1 VTRFAT
7 SSCRSSRGSWGSRGT
22 DLGRTIV
29 FRVADDGRLV
39 ADPFDARPLGLRPG
53 DAFRIETG
61 DPLWVARRPVSDLS
75 RVYVEP
81 TNACNLACATC
92 VRNVWSAEAGFMTEE
107 TFDAILEGLAA
118 FPRPPAVFLGGFG
131 EPLAHPRILPMI
143 EGARRLGSRVE
154 MITNG
159 ILLGEE
165 VRRALVSL
173 GLHRLWVSID
183 GATPAAY
190 RDVRIGDALPE
201 ILENLAAFRR
211 LRDASPG
218 LGPRL
223 GLVFV
228 AMRRN
233 VAQLP
238 DVVKLGREAGMDR
251 LLVTNLLAYTDDLKH
266 EVLYD
271 EGLAPGDGDFPDRP
285 AILLPRLE
293 PSGAVREALA
303 AVVQG
308 GPVDLRPRL
317 SAVRGRSFCPFVER
331 GTTSVRWDGAVS
343 PCLALLYEHDYWLG
357 ERRRHSYASSVGN
370 VNGKGLAEIWSNP
383 AYVELRQRLQA
394 FDFSPCSSCNTC
406 EMADDNQRDCSGSP
420 HPACGGCLWA
430 QGLIQCP

>member
-1 VTRFAT
+1 M
-7 SSCRSSRGSWGSRGT
+7 SDS
-22 DLGRTIV
+22 GRTVV
-29 FRVADDGRLV
+29 FRVDGDGRLA
-39 ADPFDARPLGLRPG
+39 ADPFEARQLGLRRG
-53 DAFRIETG
+53 DSLRVETA
-61 DPLWVARRPVSDLS
+61 DPLWVARRPVTDLA

-92 VRNVWSAEAGFMTEE
+92 VRNVWSVESGFMSEE
-107 TFDAILEGLAA
+107 TFDSVLRGLAA
-118 FPRPPAVFLGGFG
+118 FSRPPAVFFGGFG
-131 EPLAHPRILPMI
+131 EPLAHPRILSMI
-143 EGARRLGSRVE
+143 EAARRAGSTVE

-159 ILLGEE
+159 ILLGDE

-201 ILENLAAFRR
+201 ILENLAALRR

-238 DVVKLGREAGMDR
+238 EVVRLGREAGMDR
-251 LLVTNLLAYTDDLKH
+251 LLETNVLAYTDDLKH

-271 EGLAPGDGDFPDRP
+271 EGLAPGDGDSPEVP
-285 AILLPRLE
+285 AVLLPRLE
-293 PSGAVREALA
+293 LSEAVREALA

-317 SAVRGRSFCPFVER
+317 AAVRGRAFCPFVER
-331 GTTSVRWDGAVS
+331 GTTSVRWDGTVS
-343 PCLALLYEHDYWLG
+343 PCLALLYEHDFWLG
-357 ERRRHSYASSVGN
+357 DRRRHSYASAVGN
-370 VNGKGLAEIWSNP
+370 VRERRLVDLWGDP
-383 AYVELRQRLQA
+383 AYVELRRRVQA
-394 FDFSPCSSCNTC
+394 FSFSPCSSCNTC
-406 EMADDNQRDCSGSP
+406 EMADDNSRDCSGSP

>member
-1 VTRFAT
+1 M
-7 SSCRSSRGSWGSRGT
+7 
-22 DLGRTIV
+22 D
-29 FRVADDGRLV
+29 DDGRLV
-39 ADPFDARPLGLRPG
+39 ADPYDARQLGLRPG
-53 DAFRIETG
+53 ETFRIETG
-61 DPLWVARRPVSDLS
+61 DPLWVARRPVTDLA

-92 VRNVWSAEAGFMTEE
+92 VRNVWSAQSGFMTEE
-107 TFDAILEGLAA
+107 TFGAILGGLAA
-118 FPRPPAVFLGGFG
+118 FPRPPAVFFGGFG
-131 EPLAHPRILPMI
+131 EPLAHPRILSMI
-143 EGARRLGSRVE
+143 EEARRLGSRVE

-159 ILLGEE
+159 ILLGDE

-173 GLHRLWVSID
+173 GLCRLWVSID

-201 ILENLAAFRR
+201 VLKNLAALRR
-211 LRDASPG
+211 LCETSPG

-238 DVVKLGREAGMDR
+238 EVVKLGREAGMDR
-251 LLVTNLLAYTDDLKH
+251 LLVTNVLAYTDDLKH

-271 EGLAPGDGDFPDRP
+271 EGLAPGDGDSPERP

-293 PSGAVREALA
+293 PSDAVREALA
-303 AVVQG
+303 SVVDG
-308 GPVDLRPRL
+308 GPVEMRPRL
-317 SAVRGRSFCPFVER
+317 SAVRGRNLCPFVER
-331 GTTSVRWDGAVS
+331 GTTSVRWDGIVS
-343 PCLALLYEHDYWLG
+343 PCLALLYEHEYWLG
-357 ERRRHSYASSVGN
+357 DRRRHSYASAVGN
-370 VNGKGLAEIWSNP
+370 VREKGLAEIWSDP
-383 AYVELRQRLQA
+383 AYVELRNRLQS
-394 FDFSPCSSCNTC
+394 FGFSPCSSCNTC
-406 EMADDNQRDCSGSP
+406 EMADDNGRDCSGSP

>member
-1 VTRFAT
+1 MSEA
-7 SSCRSSRGSWGSRGT
+7 SLILS
-22 DLGRTIV
+22 L
-29 FRVADDGRLV
+29 RVDAEGRLV
-39 ADPFDARPLGLRPG
+39 VDPSEARQLGLNPG
-53 DAFRIETG
+53 DALRIETG
-61 DPLWVARRPVSDLS
+61 DPLWVARRPVTDLA

-92 VRNVWSAEAGFMTEE
+92 VRNVWSAQSGFMTEE
-107 TFDAILEGLAA
+107 TFDAILGGLAA
-118 FPRPPAVFLGGFG
+118 FPRPPAVFFGGFG
-131 EPLAHPRILPMI
+131 EPLAHPRILSMI
-143 EGARRLGSRVE
+143 EGARRLGCRVE

-201 ILENLAAFRR
+201 ILENLAALRR

-223 GLVFV
+223 GIAFV

-233 VAQLP
+233 VAELP

-251 LLVTNLLAYTDDLKH
+251 LLVTNVLAYTADLKD

-271 EGLAPGDGDFPDRP
+271 EGLAPGDGDTPERP

-293 PSGAVREALA
+293 PSVAVRQALA
-303 AVVQG
+303 AVFDG
-308 GPVDLRPRL
+308 GPVDLRVRL
-317 SAVRGRSFCPFVER
+317 SAERGRNFCPFVER
-331 GTTSVRWDGAVS
+331 GTTSVRWDGTVS

-357 ERRRHSYASSVGN
+357 DRRRHSYASAVGN
-370 VNGKGLAEIWSNP
+370 VREKGLAELWADP

-406 EMADDNQRDCSGSP
+406 EMADDNRQDCSGSP

>member
-1 VTRFAT
+1 MA
-7 SSCRSSRGSWGSRGT
+7 G
-22 DLGRTIV
+22 
-29 FRVADDGRLV
+29 DGRLV
-39 ADPFDARPLGLRPG
+39 PDPFDARQLGLRPG

-61 DPLWVARRPVSDLS
+61 DPLWVARRPVTDLA

-92 VRNVWSAEAGFMTEE
+92 VRNVWSAQSGFMTEE
-107 TFDAILEGLAA
+107 TFDAILRGLAS
-118 FPRPPAVFLGGFG
+118 FPRPPAVFFGGFG
-131 EPLAHPRILPMI
+131 EPLAHPRILSMVA
-143 EGARRLGSRVE
+143 GARRAGCTVE

-218 LGPRL
+218 PDPRL
-223 GLVFV
+223 GIVFV

-233 VAQLP
+233 LSQLP

-251 LLVTNLLAYTDDLKH
+251 LLVTNVLAYTDDLKR

-271 EGLAPGDGDFPDRP
+271 EGLAPGDGDSPEQP
-285 AILLPRLE
+285 AVLLPRLG
-293 PSGAVREALA
+293 PSRAIREALG
-303 AVVQG
+303 AVVAD

-317 SAVRGRSFCPFVER
+317 SAARGRNFCPFVER
-331 GTTSVRWDGAVS
+331 GTTSVRWDGTVS
-343 PCLALLYEHDYWLG
+343 PCLALLYDHAYWLG
-357 ERRRHSYASSVGN
+357 GRLRRSYPLAVGD
-370 VNGKGLAEIWSNP
+370 VREKSLSEIWSDP
-383 AYVELRQRLQA
+383 AYLELRQRIQA
-394 FDFSPCSSCNTC
+394 FAFSPCSSCNTC
-406 EMADDNQRDCSGSP
+406 EMADDNARDCTGSP
-420 HPACGGCLWA
+420 LPACGGCFWA

>member
-1 VTRFAT
+1 MTEPTRT
-7 SSCRSSRGSWGSRGT
+7 VS
-22 DLGRTIV
+22 
-29 FRVADDGRLV
+29 FRVDAEGRLV
-39 ADPFDARPLGLRPG
+39 ADPYDSRQLGLRPG
-53 DAFRIETG
+53 DALRIETG
-61 DPLWVARRPVSDLS
+61 DPLWVARRPVTELA

-92 VRNVWSAEAGFMTEE
+92 VRNVWSAESGFMTVE
-107 TFDAILEGLAA
+107 TFDDLLRGLAA
-118 FPRPPAVFLGGFG
+118 LPRPPVLFFGSFG
-131 EPLAHPRILPMI
+131 EPLAHPRILSMVA
-143 EGARRLGSRVE
+143 GARRAGCTVE

-165 VRRALVSL
+165 VRSALVSL

-211 LRDASPG
+211 LREASPG
-218 LGPRL
+218 LGPHL
-223 GLVFV
+223 GIAFV

-238 DVVKLGREAGMDR
+238 DVVRLGREAGMDR
-251 LLVTNLLAYTDDLKH
+251 LLVTNVLAYTDDLKD
-266 EVLYD
+266 ETLYD
-271 EGLAPGDGDFPDRP
+271 EGLAPGDGDFPERP

-293 PSGAVREALA
+293 PSRAIREALG
-303 AVVQG
+303 AVVAD

-317 SAVRGRSFCPFVER
+317 SASRGRNFCPFVER
-331 GTTSVRWDGAVS
+331 GTVSVRWDGAVS
-343 PCLALLYEHDYWLG
+343 PCLALLYEHAYWLG
-357 ERRRHSYASSVGN
+357 GRLRRSYPFAVGN
-370 VNGKGLAEIWSNP
+370 VRERDLAMLWADP
-383 AYVELRQRLQA
+383 AYVDLRQRIQA

-406 EMADDNQRDCSGSP
+406 EMADDNSRDCSGSP
-420 HPACGGCLWA
+420 LPACGGCLWA

>member
-1 VTRFAT
+1 M
-7 SSCRSSRGSWGSRGT
+7 T
-22 DLGRTIV
+22 DL
-29 FRVADDGRLV
+29 A
-39 ADPFDARPLGLRPG
+39 
-53 DAFRIETG
+53 
-61 DPLWVARRPVSDLS
+61 

-92 VRNVWSAEAGFMTEE
+92 LRNVWSAQSGFMAEE
-107 TFDAILEGLAA
+107 TFDAVLRGLAS
-118 FPRPPAVFLGGFG
+118 FPRPPAVFFGGFG
-131 EPLAHPRILPMI
+131 EPLAHPRILSMI
-143 EGARRLGSRVE
+143 EAARRAGSTVE

-159 ILLGEE
+159 ILLGDE

-211 LRDASPG
+211 LRETSAG

-233 VAQLP
+233 VGQLP
-238 DVVKLGREAGMDR
+238 DVVKLGRAAGMDR
-251 LLVTNLLAYTDDLKH
+251 LLVTNVLAYTDDLKH

-271 EGLAPGDGDFPDRP
+271 EGLAPGDGDSPERP
-285 AILLPRLE
+285 GVLLPRLE

-303 AVVQG
+303 AVVDG

-317 SAVRGRSFCPFVER
+317 SAVRGRNFCPFVER
-331 GTTSVRWDGAVS
+331 GTTSVRWDGTVS
-343 PCLALLYEHDYWLG
+343 PCLALLYEHDTWLG
-357 ERRRHSYASSVGN
+357 DRRRHSYASAVGN
-370 VNGKGLAEIWSNP
+370 LRERSLAEIWSDP

-406 EMADDNQRDCSGSP
+406 EMADDNRQDCSGSP